1 MMILNVIN
9 NHFVTSD
16 NIADLLQMLH
26 GLYLDELRSS
36 TLARTGLINTI
47 KSKLV
52 KRKERERIESQRA
65 ERQEIADKFKR
76 QINDI
81 QADFEKRKL
90 LLQGMCVYHI

>member
-26 GLYLDELRSS
+26 GLYLDELKSS
-36 TLARTGLINTI
+36 TLTRTGLINTI

-81 QADFEKRKL
+81 QADFEKEKL
-90 LLQGMCVYHI
+90 MLQGMCVYHI

>member
-1 MMILNVIN
+1 MIILLT
-9 NHFVTSD
+9 F
-16 NIADLLQMLH
+16 LQMLH

-36 TLARTGLINTI
+36 TLTRTGLINTI

-90 LLQGMCVYHI
+90 LLQGMSCLSYLICKNFCEE